1 MRVAKFAGLI
11 AGLTLSLVASHVDA
25 QSQCPKRGGTIG
37 VVDMNYATM
46 DPTARVDPEGLIRVI
61 YDSLIDVL
69 PDLTYRPGLAEAM
82 PEMVGD
88 RGYVFRLRRGVKFHD
103 GTDFDAA
110 AVKYNLDRIVE
121 GRFPTPYTGLWRDML
136 DKLVVVDPHTVR
148 FELKAPSPGFY
159 WNIASTL
166 FIGSPTAMERHGA
179 EFGVKS
185 AAGTG
190 PFILKSFT
198 PNQRLEATRNPNY
211 YRQGE
216 PCVDTLVATFIA
228 SGNVRLLSLKK
239 GELTNVFTFPESL
252 LPLLSDA
259 PDIKLEEGT
268 ATTLSSLLVNTRHPA
283 LRDKRVRKAIQHAI
297 NGPEIIQRVYRG
309 RGAPIE
315 SIFPPWHPFFVKA
328 SDLSGI
334 RHDPEAAR
342 RLLVEAGFGPDKP
355 LKLSLESYNAPA
367 HVERATLLQAQLKA
381 VGVEL
386 AVRSI
391 PAGQAQQ
398 NVQAGRYELSLSQYN
413 GGPTA
418 EDYSWLL
425 YSGKSG
431 LNFTAYNKENGFEN
445 PAIEPL
451 LVRIAAA
458 ESRAAVEAEIR
469 QAQAILFDDVPVIFM
484 DFRNHREAWRP
495 ELKGHTV
502 SKLKNR
508 FDFRT
513 VWLDR

>member
-1 MRVAKFAGLI
+1 MQRPWLAGLV
-11 AGLTLSLVASHVDA
+11 AGAVVLATGVASA
-25 QSQCPKRGGTIG
+25 QGTCTKRGGALH

-46 DPTARVDPEGLIRVI
+46 DPTARVDPEGLIRVF

-82 PEMVGD
+82 PEKVGD
-88 RGYVFRLRRGVKFHD
+88 RGHVFRLRKGVKFHD

-110 AVKYNLDRIVE
+110 AVKYNVERIVE
-121 GRFPTPYTGLWRDML
+121 GRIPTPYTGMWRGML
-136 DKLVVVDPHTVR
+136 DKLTVVDAHTVR
-148 FELKAPSPGFY
+148 FDLKAPTPGFH
-159 WNIASTL
+159 WNVASTL

-190 PFILKSFT
+190 PFVLKSFT
-198 PNQRLEATRNPNY
+198 PNQRFEATRNPGY
-211 YRQGE
+211 YRSGE
-216 PCVDTLVATFIA
+216 PCVDSLTASYIA

-239 GELTNVFTFPESL
+239 GEITNVFTFPESL

-259 PDIKLEEGT
+259 PDIKLDEGI
-268 ATTLSSLLVNTRHPA
+268 ATTLSTLLVNTRHPA
-283 LRDKRVRKAIQHAI
+283 LKDKRVRKAIQHAI

-309 RGAPIE
+309 RGAAIE

-328 SDLSGI
+328 DNVAGI

-342 RLLVEAGFGPDKP
+342 KLLAEAGYGADKP
-355 LKLSLESYNAPA
+355 LKLALESYNAPA

-381 VGVEL
+381 IGVEL

-398 NVQAGRYELSLSQYN
+398 NVQAGRFELSLSQYN

-425 YSGKSG
+425 YSGQSG
-431 LNFTAYNKENGFEN
+431 LNFTGYNKEGGFAN

-451 LVRIAAA
+451 LSRIAAA
-458 ESRAAVEAEIR
+458 ENRASVEADIR
-469 QAQAILFDDVPVIFM
+469 QAQSILFDDVPVIYM

-495 ELKGHTV
+495 ELKGHGV

-508 FDFRT
+508 FDFRA
-513 VWLDR
+513 VWFDR